1 MDRKILTII
10 LGAALVV
17 SFFLPVSSYGG
28 SVSAFDIVKGPSYGS
43 GVEEMLMKYL
53 WVLLPVSGIMLLAGA
68 LNNNNYFLGRGI
80 WAILPL
86 LTILYLTIGQPL
98 INGAA
103 IGDIFKYLGKGWG
116 VGMWL
121 AIVASFVTAFY
132 WPKQK

>member
-43 GVEEMLMKYL
+43 GVEAMVMKYL
-53 WVLLPVSGIMLLAGA
+53 WLLIPVSGIMLLAGA
-68 LNNNNYFLGRGI
+68 LNNNNYFLGRGL

-86 LTILYLTIGQPL
+86 LTILYLFIGQPL
-98 INGAA
+98 INGAE
-103 IGDIFKYLGKGWG
+103 IGDIFKVIGKGWG
-116 VGMWL
+116 VGIW
-121 AIVASFVTAFY
+121 VALVTSLVLAFY

>member
-43 GVEEMLMKYL
+43 GVEAMVMKYL
-53 WVLLPVSGIMLLAGA
+53 WLLIPVSGIMLLAGA
-68 LNNNNYFLGRGI
+68 LNNNNYFLGRGL

-86 LTILYLTIGQPL
+86 LTILYLFIGQPL
-98 INGAA
+98 INGAE
-103 IGDIFKYLGKGWG
+103 IGDIFKVIGKGWG
-116 VGMWL
+116 VGIW
-121 AIVASFVTAFY
+121 VALVSSLVLAFY